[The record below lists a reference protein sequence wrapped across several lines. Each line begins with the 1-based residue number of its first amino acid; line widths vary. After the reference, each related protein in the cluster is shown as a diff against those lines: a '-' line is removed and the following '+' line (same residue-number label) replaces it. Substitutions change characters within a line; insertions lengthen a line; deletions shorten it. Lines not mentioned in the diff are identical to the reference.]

1 MGKVISFQAARL
13 QRHIME
19 SMLAQAQ
26 LPQTPDPKSPSDW
39 SKHLILGALTRR
51 TPSDDTPTLFG
62 STPQQKETLTR
73 LIQNLMKTDTQRLPA
88 KNHLSLVRPTPPSWP
103 DLN

>member
-19 SMLAQAQ
+19 SMLAQTQ
-26 LPQTPDPKSPSDW
+26 LTPTPDFDSPNAW

-51 TPSDDTPTLFG
+51 TPSEETPTLFG
-62 STPQQKETLTR
+62 SSPQQKETLTR
-73 LIQNLMKTDTQRLPA
+73 LIQNLMKTDNERLPA